1 MTDAEKFVEF
11 KKWAT
16 SFHDRCVQDSHQW
29 RKQNEKTLEIK
40 AFGMRQ
46 ATDCMMNKLEELENM

>member
-29 RKQNEKTLEIK
+29 RKQNEKTLE
-40 AFGMRQ
+40 
-46 ATDCMMNKLEELENM
+46 ELENM